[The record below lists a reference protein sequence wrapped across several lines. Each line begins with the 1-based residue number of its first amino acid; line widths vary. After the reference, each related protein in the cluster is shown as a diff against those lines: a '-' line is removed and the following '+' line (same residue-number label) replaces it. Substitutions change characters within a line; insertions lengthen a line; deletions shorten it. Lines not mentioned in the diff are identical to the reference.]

1 MAFEFT
7 VSDVIPASPKA
18 VYAAWLSGKS
28 HAEMTGGGAA
38 TGSTKVGGRFTAW
51 DGYIAG
57 KNLKLEPERQIVQSW
72 RTTEFKDGDA
82 DSEIDVQLQ
91 AEGSGTKL
99 VLCHRNVPDGHNG
112 YKSGWQTCYFN
123 PMKAY
128 FEGVGKKKKIP

>member
-7 VSDVIPASPKA
+7 VSDVIPASPEQ

-28 HAEMTGGGAA
+28 HAAMTGGGPA

-57 KNLKLEPERQIVQSW
+57 KNLKLEPGRRIVQSW

-82 DSEIDVQLQ
+82 DSEIDVQLEP
-91 AEGSGTKL
+91 AGKGTKITL
-99 VLCHRNVPDGHNG
+99 SHSNVPEGHNG
-112 YKSGWQTCYFN
+112 YKTGWQSCYFD
-123 PMKAY
+123 PMKVY
-128 FEGVGKKKKIP
+128 FLAAAKKK

>member
-7 VSDVIPASPKA
+7 VSDVIPASPEQ

-28 HAEMTGGGAA
+28 HAAMTGGGPA

-57 KNLKLEPERQIVQSW
+57 KNLKLEPGRRIVQSW

-82 DSEIDVQLQ
+82 E
-91 AEGSGTKL
+91 
-99 VLCHRNVPDGHNG
+99 GHNG
-112 YKSGWQTCYFN
+112 YKTGWQSCYFD
-123 PMKAY
+123 PMKVY
-128 FEGVGKKKKIP
+128 FLAAAKKK